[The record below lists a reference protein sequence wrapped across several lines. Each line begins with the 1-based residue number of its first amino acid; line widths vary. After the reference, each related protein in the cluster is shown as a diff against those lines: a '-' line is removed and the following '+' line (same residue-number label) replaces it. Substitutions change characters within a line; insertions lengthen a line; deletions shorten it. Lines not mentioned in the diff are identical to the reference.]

1 MGRRANGR
9 CRYPRPTSSTA
20 MARSSMRTGMPIIAI
35 APNPAM
41 FCKPSRKGPS
51 RHERD
56 VSRNRRAHFE
66 INSGNGD
73 RPSSLSAHRA
83 REETM
88 PRLRYIEESEKT
100 PLTRALIE
108 SAKRTGA
115 PDPRVV
121 SLMTRSKLGIAWVEY
136 WNKLLY
142 QGTLPHKLKEMC
154 RIKISVA
161 HQCGYCSTV
170 RSNVAKQEGRTEHMI
185 EDLFDYAGS
194 KHFTPREKAALR
206 YAELFKQGEHAMDKD
221 EVYTDLAKVDGVG
234 KFVKSLN
241 VLSWEEACALHPKL
255 KTNVTRI
262 AAE

>member
-1 MGRRANGR
+1 VEW
-9 CRYPRPTSSTA
+9 SE
-20 MARSSMRTGMPIIAI
+20 
-35 APNPAM
+35 
-41 FCKPSRKGPS
+41 
-51 RHERD
+51 HQ
-56 VSRNRRAHFE
+56 
-66 INSGNGD
+66 
-73 RPSSLSAHRA
+73 
-83 REETM
+83 EEAM

-100 PLTRALIE
+100 PYTRELIE

-121 SLMTRSKLGIAWVEY
+121 SLMTRGKLGVAWVEY

-170 RSNVAKQEGRTEHMI
+170 RSNVARKEGLTEDMI
-185 EDLFDYAGS
+185 DDLFDYAGS
-194 KHFTPREKAALR
+194 AHFTEREKAALR
-206 YAELFKQGEHAMDKD
+206 YAGLFKQGEHAIDKD
-221 EVYTDLAKVDGVG
+221 EVYTDLAKHFSDEEIIELGLFCAEVDGVG

-241 VLSWEEACALHPKL
+241 VLSWEDACELNPKL
-255 KTNVTRI
+255 RAEAGRI